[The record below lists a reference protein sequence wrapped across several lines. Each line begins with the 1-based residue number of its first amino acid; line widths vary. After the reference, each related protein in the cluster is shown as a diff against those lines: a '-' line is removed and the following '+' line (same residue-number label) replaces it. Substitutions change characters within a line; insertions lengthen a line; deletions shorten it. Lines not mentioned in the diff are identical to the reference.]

1 MISVFCN
8 QDSTTVML
16 TKKEAKH
23 FAVIYSQYKDLKEKN
38 GTAVLNLEGGDI
50 DSVTLHQILVLS
62 LDPSGL
68 QKATPAQLQ
77 RIGLVCNYLD
87 CKEVLH
93 AVYNEMKQ
101 RVMQVSS
108 FGDIRSVLNILL
120 DKPVSS
126 EKIEEIKERVGI

>member
-1 MISVFCN
+1 MISIFCK
-8 QDSTTVML
+8 QDSTTVVL

-23 FAVIYSQYKDLKEKN
+23 FDTFRRQYKMLKKQ
-38 GTAVLNLEGGDI
+38 GATVFNLEGGDI

-93 AVYNEMKQ
+93 AVYNEMKR

-126 EKIEEIKERVGI
+126 EKIEEIKERVGV